1 MPDLIRRDVI
11 VQVKVERDLA
21 RALDTAARQ
30 RGQSRSEF
38 TRQCVRAQLAATG
51 VALPPFG
58 ADDGPRTPPAAPAL
72 RSAA

>member
-51 VALPPFG
+51 VALPPFA
-58 ADDGPRTPPAAPAL
+58 ADEGRQPRNAA
-72 RSAA
+72 